1 MNKSILLSRLIKNQ
15 LVKQKE
21 KLVHGLNKKI
31 IKIRNKVKIKK
42 ELIKDKK
49 MKRLN
54 LWNYYKIKFSN
65 F

>member
-42 ELIKDKK
+42 
-49 MKRLN
+49 
-54 LWNYYKIKFSN
+54 
-65 F
+65 